1 MIFQFISFRDWITI
15 RDLDQW
21 WSSTDQEAV
30 CFERYTAETLRKSM
44 GYKQYYETPTMS
56 VGYIIVNTAYV
67 NNMTR
72 RPVTY
77 HAYPPGH
84 NWDIVVV
91 ASTPNMSCIFVVV
104 ITISPHFDRH
114 EYEATTSKH
123 SKHRKQRLRGIIK
136 STQTKSIYYCNN
148 IQLIALW
155 QNHSLYIMHLV
166 SPCTLPCKNHPSC
179 HYLTSMPGTKIS
191 VICKNK

>member
-1 MIFQFISFRDWITI
+1 MVVFYWSRSRVLWKIHSWNFEEVYGIQAILRDANDECRIYHSQHS
-15 RDLDQW
+15 L
-21 WSSTDQEAV
+21 
-30 CFERYTAETLRKSM
+30 C
-44 GYKQYYETPTMS
+44 KQHDSPS
-56 VGYIIVNTAYV
+56 CDV
-67 NNMTR
+67 
-72 RPVTY
+72 

-91 ASTPNMSCIFVVV
+91 ASAPNMSCIFVVV

-191 VICKNK
+191 VVCKNK